1 MDKDTIT
8 KPTERNEQ
16 LPIPRKIYSETWR
29 PSPQGGEVYLSNRE
43 ATLQRNIR
51 KNMATCKHESLVPL
65 VRELYTQGHTKH
77 QIAEIMGV
85 RLSAVNYILYV
96 ILGVSSNNPR
106 GNLVNEMPRE
116 LVNRVVT
123 LACWGYTKKE
133 IAEDLEVKEKLVGD
147 LIKEATDKKII
158 QKFC

>member
-1 MDKDTIT
+1 
-8 KPTERNEQ
+8 
-16 LPIPRKIYSETWR
+16 
-29 PSPQGGEVYLSNRE
+29 
-43 ATLQRNIR
+43 
-51 KNMATCKHESLVPL
+51 
-65 VRELYTQGHTKH
+65 
-77 QIAEIMGV
+77 MGV
-85 RLSAVNYILYV
+85 RLAIVNYILYV

-116 LVNRVVT
+116 LVNRVIT

>member
-1 MDKDTIT
+1 
-8 KPTERNEQ
+8 
-16 LPIPRKIYSETWR
+16 
-29 PSPQGGEVYLSNRE
+29 
-43 ATLQRNIR
+43 
-51 KNMATCKHESLVPL
+51 
-65 VRELYTQGHTKH
+65 
-77 QIAEIMGV
+77 MGL
-85 RLSAVNYILYV
+85 RLAVVNYILYV

-116 LVNRVVT
+116 LVNRVIT

>member
-1 MDKDTIT
+1 
-8 KPTERNEQ
+8 
-16 LPIPRKIYSETWR
+16 
-29 PSPQGGEVYLSNRE
+29 
-43 ATLQRNIR
+43 
-51 KNMATCKHESLVPL
+51 
-65 VRELYTQGHTKH
+65 
-77 QIAEIMGV
+77 MGV
-85 RLSAVNYILYV
+85 RLAVVNYILYV

-116 LVNRVVT
+116 LVNRVIT

-133 IAEDLEVKEKLVGD
+133 IAEDLEVKEKLVAD

>member
-1 MDKDTIT
+1 
-8 KPTERNEQ
+8 
-16 LPIPRKIYSETWR
+16 
-29 PSPQGGEVYLSNRE
+29 
-43 ATLQRNIR
+43 
-51 KNMATCKHESLVPL
+51 MATCKHESLVPL

-85 RLSAVNYILYV
+85 RLTSVNYILYV

-106 GNLVNEMPRE
+106 SNLVNEMPKE
-116 LVNRVVT
+116 LVNRVIT